1 MSLPPARQALCAG
14 ALPRHRHAE
23 GYVALVLSGAYE
35 EAGDHGRRRARPG
48 DVIAH
53 SPFEAHL
60 NRTPLAGAVVLN
72 LPPVA
77 GLSAFGRIADPD
89 AVVRAFE
96 RNAAEAA
103 NILAAQFQPV
113 NAGLA
118 DWPDLLAQALAGP
131 RFALSEWA
139 HAMGLSPEH
148 VSRGFRKVYG
158 VSPQRFGGEARNR
171 AAWRALTEGTAPLA
185 EVALAHGFADQ
196 AHLTRSLR
204 AFTGRTPGAWRTSS
218 AFKTAA

>member
-1 MSLPPARQALCAG
+1 MSLPPARQQLCAG

-23 GYVALVLSGAYE
+23 GYVALVLAGAYE
-35 EAGDHGRRRARPG
+35 EAGDRGRRRARPG

-60 NRTPLAGAVVLN
+60 NRTPRAGAVVLN
-72 LPPVA
+72 LPSVA
-77 GLSAFGRIADPD
+77 GLSAFGRVPDPD
-89 AVVRAFE
+89 AVARAFE
-96 RNAAEAA
+96 RDPFSAVDALE
-103 NILAAQFQPV
+103 AQFQPV
-113 NAGLA
+113 AADLA

-131 RFALSEWA
+131 RFALGDWA
-139 HAMGLSPEH
+139 RAMGLSPEH

-171 AAWRALTEGTAPLA
+171 AAWKALTEGTAPLV

-204 AFTGRTPGAWRTSS
+204 AFTGRTPGAWRASS
-218 AFKTAA
+218 PFKTAA